1 MSPQDRVREAR
12 ISAGLSQAELAAI
25 AHCHQPDISALERQW
40 SGGPRFRQRVAEA
53 LGVRLTIAEI
63 VAESPR

>member
-1 MSPQDRVREAR
+1 MSPQERIRKAR
-12 ISAGLSQAELAAI
+12 IEADLSQSELAAK
-25 AHCHQPDISALERQW
+25 AHCHQPDISALEREW

-63 VAESPR
+63 VAEPLR